1 MELHKKATQMLHPGV
16 HVARHAGRW
25 VSKPIK
31 KRFEK
36 HGIKHRIF
44 DIASIAVVCLVVGFT
59 AWYFLFNVDP
69 GRNIEFSAVVAPKN
83 VISGGESTLSISYQ
97 NDSKRT
103 LEDVTLTLEYPP
115 YFVLSDVDH
124 DSFEETTNTIEVGEL
139 APGAHGLV
147 KLRGVMFGDV
157 NGTQTFAS
165 TLGYSWDGAK
175 EGSRRQ
181 TYTFSP
187 VRSALQI
194 TTELPDKLVAG
205 QRISG
210 HIFLKNNG
218 KLAFPEE
225 AIHAVFPEGFV
236 LRETSLSQRD
246 DQTWIVPSIEPA
258 GELEITYSGTLA
270 IENGNEA
277 KFFFEPSFLFGD
289 ERFAQETLTET
300 VTTLSP
306 PVVLNLELPDNL
318 VANQPVK
325 AAISWDA
332 QNDLAISNVSVS
344 IEGGTNEPTW
354 DLDTPV
360 ISDNREAS
368 IVPHAGNGANR
379 TAQFYPVV
387 EFTLD
392 ETGDRIQVVGAAIER
407 KITTSVNIES
417 FARYFTS
424 AGDQLGRGPL
434 PPRAGDDTIYWLFL
448 NVKGTINDVDNA
460 VVTASLPSNV
470 NWVDKQSVTKGSGVT
485 YNAATHSIEW
495 RVGHVPATISSGKV
509 AAASFAVSILPTD
522 AQIGTIPTLLQ
533 SISFRGTDLFTEKTV
548 SRAQGSI
555 NTAIPQDNG
564 KVR

>member
-1 MELHKKATQMLHPGV
+1 
-16 HVARHAGRW
+16 
-25 VSKPIK
+25 
-31 KRFEK
+31 
-36 HGIKHRIF
+36 
-44 DIASIAVVCLVVGFT
+44 
-59 AWYFLFNVDP
+59 
-69 GRNIEFSAVVAPKN
+69 
-83 VISGGESTLSISYQ
+83 
-97 NDSKRT
+97 
-103 LEDVTLTLEYPP
+103 
-115 YFVLSDVDH
+115 
-124 DSFEETTNTIEVGEL
+124 
-139 APGAHGLV
+139 
-147 KLRGVMFGDV
+147 
-157 NGTQTFAS
+157 
-165 TLGYSWDGAK
+165 
-175 EGSRRQ
+175 
-181 TYTFSP
+181 
-187 VRSALQI
+187 
-194 TTELPDKLVAG
+194 
-205 QRISG
+205 
-210 HIFLKNNG
+210 
-218 KLAFPEE
+218 
-225 AIHAVFPEGFV
+225 
-236 LRETSLSQRD
+236 
-246 DQTWIVPSIEPA
+246 
-258 GELEITYSGTLA
+258 
-270 IENGNEA
+270 
-277 KFFFEPSFLFGD
+277 
-289 ERFAQETLTET
+289 
-300 VTTLSP
+300 SP